1 MTPVPA
7 SPPALPHYAALALL
21 LAACSG
27 TPAPPPAPP
36 RSPPLA
42 ASAHAS
48 SDPRDLPTGLGPA
61 VLVTHAPAAGQ
72 ALSIPPIEQAT
83 TPGAVAGLF
92 LLGLETDRLTPPDGR
107 INRYSVRTHGCLL
120 RGNPSCNYLRL
131 RTREPEGSPRWR
143 PFAAVPA
150 DYNHVLLGRT
160 RAFLRAE
167 SGESDILGVG
177 FDGTTSVWMPAPG
190 EPQLAETA
198 TWLVTE
204 DQPVFAY
211 RLDQAIR
218 LHTRATAGAEP
229 VSAPFLSRFVWLDYE
244 APIAD
249 TRALAAKHA
258 RFAYRLTLTTSLDA
272 AGEPD
277 PGIVAAWIEYLLPAI
292 VPKSLGARD
301 DEPWTNIGMN
311 VPRRLHLARI
321 TLDGRVTDHAELSPA
336 ATHALFAPEDESYLV
351 PPGSM
356 AARPVPGG
364 FVLENAMLDGKLAPK
379 PGGAPDPPDAPA
391 FPALDVEAL
400 QRVCAVGYDAAAQEG
415 LVVACEPDR
424 ALAQRFDARGDLV
437 GPPLSLAGPLAAS
450 LSRRGVVRLDE
461 GWIGA
466 SSDGGR
472 VIGLSVGVAGLQITV
487 PRDADTGSLAAVT
500 GGPAGIDL
508 LFVNDFSGAVQA
520 AHVDVARRVAK
531 PPGLLADRVDLPSSF
546 IRSLASPRIIADPRG
561 GQWLF
566 AKTDGRYQALHR
578 TPEGSIDVRRDL
590 GEAVSLDL
598 VAVSGDVVA
607 LLHRSAQDDALEGL
621 WLDQEQSAA
630 LPLGR
635 PSRTA
640 PLLTTTGGEAFF
652 LPPSAA
658 APAPL
663 PRAVASEL
671 FDCED
676 VFPTGPRTAV
686 LVCTEPPE
694 APRLG
699 RRVALRPLGIDI
711 SPPPS
716 PTK

>member
-1 MTPVPA
+1 MRRH
-7 SPPALPHYAALALL
+7 ALNLSATLL

-27 TPAPPPAPP
+27 APTPPPPPP

-42 ASAHAS
+42 APADAS
-48 SDPRDLPTGLGPA
+48 SDPLDLAAGLGPA
-61 VLVTHAPAAGQ
+61 VLVTRAPPAGQ
-72 ALSIPPIEQAT
+72 ALSIPPIEHAT
-83 TPGAVAGLF
+83 TPSAVAGLF

-120 RGNPSCNYLRL
+120 RGNPSCNYVRF
-131 RTREPEGSPRWR
+131 RTREPDGSPRWR

-150 DYNHVLLGRT
+150 DYTHVLLGHT

-167 SGESDILGVG
+167 SGGSNESDILAVG
-177 FDGTTSVWMPAPG
+177 LDGNTSVWMPAPE
-190 EPQLAETA
+190 EPQLAESA

-218 LHTRATAGAEP
+218 LHTRATLGAEP
-229 VSAPFLSRFVWLDYE
+229 LSVPFLSRFVWLDYE

-258 RFAYRLTLTTSLDA
+258 RFAYRLTFTTSLDA
-272 AGEPD
+272 SGEPD

-301 DEPWTNIGMN
+301 DEPWTNIGMHL
-311 VPRRLHLARI
+311 PRRLHLARL
-321 TLDGRVTDHAELSPA
+321 TLDGRVTDHAELSAA
-336 ATHALFAPEDESYLV
+336 ATKALFGQEDESYLV
-351 PPGSM
+351 PPGSLS
-356 AARPVPGG
+356 ARPVPGG
-364 FVLENAMLDGKLAPK
+364 FVLENALLDGKLAPR
-379 PGGAPDPPDAPA
+379 PGVAPDPPDAPA

-415 LVVACEPDR
+415 LVVACEPES
-424 ALAQRFDARGDLV
+424 ALAQRFDARGALV
-437 GPPLSLAGPLAAS
+437 GKPFDLPGPLAAT
-450 LSRRGVVRLDE
+450 LARRGVVRLE
-461 GWIGA
+461 QGWIGA
-466 SSDGGR
+466 ARDGGR
-472 VIGLSVGVAGLQITV
+472 VIVLSGPRAGQQIAV
-487 PRDADTGSLAAVT
+487 PRDADTGSLAVVT
-500 GGPAGIDL
+500 RGPAGIEL

-520 AHVDVARRVAK
+520 AHVDVERRLAK
-531 PPGLLADRVDLPSSF
+531 PPELLADRVDLPSSF
-546 IRSLASPRIIADPRG
+546 VRSLASPRLVADPRG

-566 AKTDGRYQALHR
+566 AKTDAHYQALHR
-578 TPEGSIDVRRDL
+578 APDGKIDVRRDL

-607 LLHRSAQDDALEGL
+607 VLHRSAQDDAQEGL
-621 WLDQEQSAA
+621 WLDQEQSAP
-630 LPLGR
+630 LPMGR

-640 PLLTTTGGEAFF
+640 PLLTLTSGEAFF
-652 LPPSAA
+652 LPSSAA
-658 APAPL
+658 PPRPL
-663 PRAVASEL
+663 PRAVANEL

-676 VFPTGPRTAV
+676 AFPTGPRTAV
-686 LVCTEPPE
+686 LVCTEPPG

-699 RRVALRPLGIDI
+699 RRVTLRPLGIEA
-711 SPPPS
+711 SAAPS